1 MDTFLVPIENPK
13 GLMMKLVYFFTR
25 KQFGKVL
32 MPLKVHSA
40 RLPIA
45 FGMFYGKISQ
55 LDKKL
60 TLAPETVMLIREKVA
75 RINVCLFCVDL
86 GRWFTIKESMNQDKF
101 NALEQYNT
109 SPLFTD
115 AERAVLDYVTE
126 LTKDNISLKTE
137 IKEIKAENVEL
148 RKDNAEFKVIVKEL
162 IAENV
167 ELRKDNAE
175 FKVIIKQLV
184 SESEDGKFANMLL
197 DVFGPAGATAH
208 NSGFVKENIF
218 EHAKHKYPN
227 IKNRSNNKIMPIL
240 SEFRHKDNAEVKQFI
255 TDLKFNVNSMIVFH
269 GIIQNRNAV
278 THFVDNGRYND
289 IPYMLE
295 QLDYFENKINELKE
309 NSNFFPRKNDLIEF
323 AKNITKQCTS
333 NSNI

>member
-126 LTKDNISLKTE
+126 LTKDKKVSPDTFARMLRYYTE
-137 IKEIKAENVEL
+137 RETCE
-148 RKDNAEFKVIVKEL
+148 
-162 IAENV
+162 
-167 ELRKDNAE
+167 
-175 FKVIIKQLV
+175 
-184 SESEDGKFANMLL
+184 
-197 DVFGPAGATAH
+197 
-208 NSGFVKENIF
+208 
-218 EHAKHKYPN
+218 
-227 IKNRSNNKIMPIL
+227 
-240 SEFRHKDNAEVKQFI
+240 
-255 TDLKFNVNSMIVFH
+255 IVFIVASEH
-269 GIIQNRNAV
+269 V
-278 THFVDNGRYND
+278 Y
-289 IPYMLE
+289 
-295 QLDYFENKINELKE
+295 
-309 NSNFFPRKNDLIEF
+309 
-323 AKNITKQCTS
+323 NIT
-333 NSNI
+333 NIGMNIHSEMLCDISINITNKN